1 MSADEGM
8 EMEACLLPINNCEK
22 VQDGEPFQ
30 KVSVGCLAP
39 QTDRE
44 YTSQDRL
51 LCAHIPAW
59 ALVLRRFTD
68 MDNVRFGVHNVPTVE
83 AAPQVF
89 EVPIH
94 PDVSIGDFLEEKNYN
109 MKQWQLEF
117 TSKIN
122 TAVFLWD
129 ETKTAKEDILLSI
142 FENPV
147 RMSLVSLESVQG

>member
-22 VQDGEPFQ
+22 VQDGESFQ

-39 QTDRE
+39 QTDLD
-44 YTSQDRL
+44 YASQDRL

-83 AAPQVF
+83 ASPQIF
-89 EVPIH
+89 EAPIH
-94 PDVSIGDFLEEKNYN
+94 PDVSIGDLLDDKNYN
-109 MKQWQLEF
+109 MKQWQPDF

-129 ETKTAKEDILLSI
+129 ETKIAKEDILSSI
-142 FENPV
+142 SENSV
-147 RMSLVSLESVQG
+147 RMNFVSLDSVQG